1 MWGIGL
7 EHEVRLGFSKNIKPN
22 LYLLVEYLKVLNVKY
37 NCQRIIIIP
46 FS

>member
-22 LYLLVEYLKVLNVKY
+22 LYLLVEYLKEKEDDINNNK
-37 NCQRIIIIP
+37 
-46 FS
+46 